1 MAFLEPRLFELVK
14 VEPNC
19 NQASKEGVLAMIR
32 YYNELLAK
40 EAGYVKEVEDDIP
53 SVNWNFNVLKE
64 YYIIIPMR
72 FGNLKELQWKPRV

>member
-53 SVNWNFNVLKE
+53 SVN
-64 YYIIIPMR
+64 
-72 FGNLKELQWKPRV
+72 